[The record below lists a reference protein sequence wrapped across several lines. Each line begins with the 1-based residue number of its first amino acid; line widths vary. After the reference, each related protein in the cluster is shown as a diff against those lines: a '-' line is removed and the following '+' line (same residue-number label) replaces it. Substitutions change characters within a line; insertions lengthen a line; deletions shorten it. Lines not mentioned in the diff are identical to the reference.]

1 MQQDKIIMTLKEANK
16 TVSKEYRIGKRN
28 ENGLY
33 PVYKRDT
40 SSHMIALIRGAR
52 CEERIAFAKTLE
64 QAVDITKGI
73 VEQDPS
79 QRKENYV

>member
-1 MQQDKIIMTLKEANK
+1 MQQGKVIMSLKEANK
-16 TVSKEYRIGKRN
+16 IVSEEYRIGKRN
-28 ENGLY
+28 EDGLY

-40 SSHMIALIRGAR
+40 SSHMIALIRGAY
-52 CEERIAFAKTLE
+52 CEERIGFAKTLE

-79 QRKENYV
+79 QRKEKYE